1 MVNSKNDSFMGD
13 LITALFGTEEDF
25 NMFMEDLQKSLE
37 AAKKAK
43 ESKEEVIKDD
53 DEVMCKDKINFDDAA
68 HVCSAYNPKNKTSA
82 IDIPCDLSNPE
93 YKVLSDKRIC
103 AISKEG
109 IKKILELWAETE
121 KLVFKLTSEFGIN
134 IWESQDDTIYNKFN
148 LMIKQLLEM
157 MFTSEEVDILE
168 DWTFGYQ
175 GIEDNRPDFDKIW
188 KNIIDE

>member
-25 NMFMEDLQKSLE
+25 NVFMEDLQKSLE
-37 AAKKAK
+37 AAKKNK
-43 ESKEEVIKDD
+43 KPKVEIIKDD
-53 DEVMCKDKINFDDAA
+53 DEVMCKNKMEFEDIS
-68 HVCSAYNPKNKTSA
+68 HICPTHNPKNKRSTV
-82 IDIPCDLSNPE
+82 DVPCDLSDPE
-93 YKVLSDKRIC
+93 FKVLSGKRLC

-134 IWESQDDTIYNKFN
+134 IWESQNDTIYNKFN
-148 LMIKQLLEM
+148 LMIRQLLEM